1 MRQGGEDEAPER
13 DTFGRRA
20 AGFAFV
26 TANLLVS
33 RLVGGRQLDA
43 TASGRYTLTE
53 ESLKTV
59 AALRQPVTIRLYV
72 SEKLQSA
79 WDELGAH
86 AARTTAFLARCVLAA
101 PDKIRLEIRRIKPF
115 SDMEKQAV
123 SEGMLPF
130 PENEEELYFGL
141 KVIAAD
147 GRSALIPA
155 LKPERRAL
163 LESDLNRILHGLNE
177 ERKVKIGVFSPRL
190 PFSPDG
196 KGSAFASLAALLQ
209 EYYEV
214 FEIPAGSSLV
224 PQDISV
230 VLALD
235 PGRLPPVFA
244 YALDQYVMRG
254 GKVVFLVDPYSEVRH
269 ALQGYPPRP
278 DAEMGEYLK
287 TWGIDYHAER
297 VAGDVLRGERV
308 KGGDGRYRVYPLWFW
323 AKGEDGRPLRFH
335 TPGSLLAAENFADLH
350 FSELAATGGQSG
362 DIAAEKIRYASKTQ
376 VILDYNQDNKKR
388 VLALLAEGKFRSHYR
403 GGILDKAKSAQPYLP
418 FAVRD
423 AAVAVVADSDFAADE
438 LWVASRD
445 PENPVYGIVPYAGN
459 AAFLLGLID
468 RLSGR
473 AVVPPSVSPEAPGAA
488 NIAETLYLKSAEKLR
503 EEKEKFDAKEAA
515 SSARLRRLKKSL
527 TDSEDVSR
535 RREIERAENENR
547 RDRKALQNLERQIA
561 AAADDRLELFV
572 WLCFV
577 VFPSGMLGL
586 FFATAFF
593 VRRRVRRQM
602 MTLEKEK

>member
-1 MRQGGEDEAPER
+1 MK
-13 DTFGRRA
+13 RRSA
-20 AGFAFV
+20 ILLAGALLALLFV

-147 GRSALIPA
+147 GCSALIPA

-287 TWGIDYHAER
+287 TWGIDYHAEQ

>member
-1 MRQGGEDEAPER
+1 MK
-13 DTFGRRA
+13 RRSA
-20 AGFAFV
+20 ILLAGALLALLFV
-26 TANLLVS
+26 IANLLVS

-86 AARTTAFLARCVLAA
+86 AAQTTAFLARCVLAA

>member
-1 MRQGGEDEAPER
+1 
-13 DTFGRRA
+13 
-20 AGFAFV
+20 
-26 TANLLVS
+26 
-33 RLVGGRQLDA
+33 
-43 TASGRYTLTE
+43 LTE

>member
-1 MRQGGEDEAPER
+1 MK
-13 DTFGRRA
+13 RRSA
-20 AGFAFV
+20 ILLAGALLALLFV
-26 TANLLVS
+26 IANLLVS

-269 ALQGYPPRP
+269 SLQGYPPRP

-527 TDSEDVSR
+527 TDSEDFSR

>member
-1 MRQGGEDEAPER
+1 MK
-13 DTFGRRA
+13 RRSA
-20 AGFAFV
+20 ILLAGALLALLFV

-86 AARTTAFLARCVLAA
+86 AAQTTAFLARCVLAA

>member
-1 MRQGGEDEAPER
+1 MK
-13 DTFGRRA
+13 RRSA
-20 AGFAFV
+20 ILLAGALLALLFV
-26 TANLLVS
+26 IANLLVS

-287 TWGIDYHAER
+287 TWGIDYHAEQ

>member
-1 MRQGGEDEAPER
+1 MK
-13 DTFGRRA
+13 RRSA
-20 AGFAFV
+20 ILLAGALLALLFV
-26 TANLLVS
+26 IANLLVS

-535 RREIERAENENR
+535 RREIERAKNENR

>member
-1 MRQGGEDEAPER
+1 MK
-13 DTFGRRA
+13 RRSA
-20 AGFAFV
+20 ILLAGALLALLFA

>member
-1 MRQGGEDEAPER
+1 MK
-13 DTFGRRA
+13 RRSA
-20 AGFAFV
+20 ILLAGALLALLFV
-26 TANLLVS
+26 IANLLVS

-123 SEGMLPF
+123 SEGMLSVR
-130 PENEEELYFGL
+130 NEEELYFGL

-423 AAVAVVADSDFAADE
+423 AAVVVVADSDFAADE

>member
-1 MRQGGEDEAPER
+1 MK
-13 DTFGRRA
+13 RRSA
-20 AGFAFV
+20 ILLAGALLALLFV
-26 TANLLVS
+26 IANLLVS

-224 PQDISV
+224 PQDISI

>member
-1 MRQGGEDEAPER
+1 MK
-13 DTFGRRA
+13 RRSA
-20 AGFAFV
+20 ILLAGALLALLFV
-26 TANLLVS
+26 IANLLVS

-147 GRSALIPA
+147 GCSALIPA

-287 TWGIDYHAER
+287 TWGIDYHAEQ

-602 MTLEKEK
+602 LTLEKEK

>member
-1 MRQGGEDEAPER
+1 MK
-13 DTFGRRA
+13 RRSA
-20 AGFAFV
+20 ILLAGALLALLFV
-26 TANLLVS
+26 IANLLVS

-269 ALQGYPPRP
+269 SLQGYPPRP

-515 SSARLRRLKKSL
+515 SSARLRRLKKRL

>member
-1 MRQGGEDEAPER
+1 MK
-13 DTFGRRA
+13 RRSA
-20 AGFAFV
+20 ILLAGALLALLFV
-26 TANLLVS
+26 IANLLVS

-155 LKPERRAL
+155 LKPERSAL

-177 ERKVKIGVFSPRL
+177 ERKVKNGVFSPRL

-335 TPGSLLAAENFADLH
+335 TPGSLCAAENFADLH

-473 AVVPPSVSPEAPGAA
+473 AVVPSSVSPEAPGAA

-593 VRRRVRRQM
+593 VRRRIRRQM
-602 MTLEKEK
+602 LTLEKEK

>member
-1 MRQGGEDEAPER
+1 MK
-13 DTFGRRA
+13 RRSA
-20 AGFAFV
+20 ILLAGALLALLFV
-26 TANLLVS
+26 IANLLVS

-503 EEKEKFDAKEAA
+503 GEKEKFDAKEAA

>member
-1 MRQGGEDEAPER
+1 MK
-13 DTFGRRA
+13 RRSA
-20 AGFAFV
+20 ILLAGALLALLFV
-26 TANLLVS
+26 IANLLVS

-602 MTLEKEK
+602 LTLEKEK

>member
-1 MRQGGEDEAPER
+1 MK
-13 DTFGRRA
+13 RRSA
-20 AGFAFV
+20 ILLAGALLALLFV
-26 TANLLVS
+26 IANLLVS

-86 AARTTAFLARCVLAA
+86 AAQTTAFLARCVLAA

-269 ALQGYPPRP
+269 SLQGYPPRP

>member
-1 MRQGGEDEAPER
+1 MK
-13 DTFGRRA
+13 RRSA
-20 AGFAFV
+20 ILLAGALLALLFV
-26 TANLLVS
+26 IANLLVS

-155 LKPERRAL
+155 LKPELRAL

>member
-1 MRQGGEDEAPER
+1 MK
-13 DTFGRRA
+13 RRSA
-20 AGFAFV
+20 ILLAGALLALLFV

-130 PENEEELYFGL
+130 PENVEELYFGL

>member
-1 MRQGGEDEAPER
+1 MR
-13 DTFGRRA
+13 RRSA
-20 AGFAFV
+20 ILLAGALLALLFV

-224 PQDISV
+224 PQDINV

-473 AVVPPSVSPEAPGAA
+473 AVVPPSVSPEAPGVA

-593 VRRRVRRQM
+593 VRRRIRRQM
-602 MTLEKEK
+602 LTLEKEK

>member
-1 MRQGGEDEAPER
+1 MK
-13 DTFGRRA
+13 RRSA
-20 AGFAFV
+20 ILLAGALLALLFV

-224 PQDISV
+224 PQDINV

-473 AVVPPSVSPEAPGAA
+473 AVVPPSVSPEAPGVA

-593 VRRRVRRQM
+593 VRRRIRRQM
-602 MTLEKEK
+602 LTLEKEK

>member
-1 MRQGGEDEAPER
+1 MK
-13 DTFGRRA
+13 RRSA
-20 AGFAFV
+20 ILLAGALLALLFV

-33 RLVGGRQLDA
+33 RLVGGRRLDA

-224 PQDISV
+224 SQDISV

-323 AKGEDGRPLRFH
+323 AKGEDGRTLRFH

-473 AVVPPSVSPEAPGAA
+473 AVVPLSVSPEAPGVA

-593 VRRRVRRQM
+593 VRRRIRRQM
-602 MTLEKEK
+602 LTLEKEK

>member
-1 MRQGGEDEAPER
+1 MK
-13 DTFGRRA
+13 RRSA
-20 AGFAFV
+20 ILLAGALLALLFV

-86 AARTTAFLARCVLAA
+86 AAQTTAFLARCVLAA

-602 MTLEKEK
+602 LTLEKEK

>member
-1 MRQGGEDEAPER
+1 MK
-13 DTFGRRA
+13 RRSA
-20 AGFAFV
+20 ILLAGALLALLFV
-26 TANLLVS
+26 IANLLVS

>member
-1 MRQGGEDEAPER
+1 MK
-13 DTFGRRA
+13 RRSA
-20 AGFAFV
+20 ILLAGALLALLFV
-26 TANLLVS
+26 IANLLVS

-86 AARTTAFLARCVLAA
+86 AAQTTAFLARCVLAA

-269 ALQGYPPRP
+269 SLQGYPPRP

-602 MTLEKEK
+602 LTLEKEK

>member
-1 MRQGGEDEAPER
+1 M
-13 DTFGRRA
+13 
-20 AGFAFV
+20 
-26 TANLLVS
+26 
-33 RLVGGRQLDA
+33 
-43 TASGRYTLTE
+43 
-53 ESLKTV
+53 
-59 AALRQPVTIRLYV
+59 
-72 SEKLQSA
+72 
-79 WDELGAH
+79 
-86 AARTTAFLARCVLAA
+86 
-101 PDKIRLEIRRIKPF
+101 
-115 SDMEKQAV
+115 
-123 SEGMLPF
+123 
-130 PENEEELYFGL
+130 

-147 GRSALIPA
+147 GCSALIPA

-287 TWGIDYHAER
+287 TWGIDYHAEQ

>member
-1 MRQGGEDEAPER
+1 MK
-13 DTFGRRA
+13 RRSA
-20 AGFAFV
+20 ILLAGALLALLFV

-297 VAGDVLRGERV
+297 VAGDVLHGERV

>member
-1 MRQGGEDEAPER
+1 MK
-13 DTFGRRA
+13 RRSA
-20 AGFAFV
+20 ILLAGALLALLFV

-602 MTLEKEK
+602 LTLEKEK

>member
-1 MRQGGEDEAPER
+1 MK
-13 DTFGRRA
+13 RRSA
-20 AGFAFV
+20 ILLAGALLALLFV

-547 RDRKALQNLERQIA
+547 RDRKALQNLERKIA

>member
-1 MRQGGEDEAPER
+1 MK
-13 DTFGRRA
+13 RRSA
-20 AGFAFV
+20 ILLAGALLALLFV
-26 TANLLVS
+26 IANLLVS

-323 AKGEDGRPLRFH
+323 AKGEDGQPLRFH

-602 MTLEKEK
+602 LTLEKEK

>member
-1 MRQGGEDEAPER
+1 MK
-13 DTFGRRA
+13 RRSA
-20 AGFAFV
+20 ILLAGALLALLFV

-79 WDELGAH
+79 WDDLGAH

>member
-1 MRQGGEDEAPER
+1 MK
-13 DTFGRRA
+13 RRSA
-20 AGFAFV
+20 ILLAGALLALLFV
-26 TANLLVS
+26 IANLLVS

-72 SEKLQSA
+72 SEKVQSA

>member
-1 MRQGGEDEAPER
+1 MK
-13 DTFGRRA
+13 RRSA
-20 AGFAFV
+20 ILLAGALLALLFV

-33 RLVGGRQLDA
+33 RLVGGRRLDA

-224 PQDISV
+224 SQDISV

-473 AVVPPSVSPEAPGAA
+473 AVVPLSVSPEAPGVA

-593 VRRRVRRQM
+593 VRRRIRRQM
-602 MTLEKEK
+602 LTLEKEK

>member
-1 MRQGGEDEAPER
+1 M
-13 DTFGRRA
+13 
-20 AGFAFV
+20 
-26 TANLLVS
+26 
-33 RLVGGRQLDA
+33 
-43 TASGRYTLTE
+43 TE

>member
-1 MRQGGEDEAPER
+1 MK
-13 DTFGRRA
+13 RRSA
-20 AGFAFV
+20 ILLAGALLALLFV
-26 TANLLVS
+26 IANLLVS

-43 TASGRYTLTE
+43 TVSGRYTLTE

-269 ALQGYPPRP
+269 SLQGYPPRP

>member
-1 MRQGGEDEAPER
+1 MK
-13 DTFGRRA
+13 RRSA
-20 AGFAFV
+20 ILLAGALLALLFV
-26 TANLLVS
+26 IANLLVS
-33 RLVGGRQLDA
+33 RLVGGRPLDA
-43 TASGRYTLTE
+43 TASGRYTLTG

-190 PFSPDG
+190 AFSPDG

-269 ALQGYPPRP
+269 SLQGYPPRP

-561 AAADDRLELFV
+561 AAADDRLGLFV

>member
-1 MRQGGEDEAPER
+1 MK
-13 DTFGRRA
+13 RRSA
-20 AGFAFV
+20 ILLAGALLALLFV

-269 ALQGYPPRP
+269 SLQGYPPRP

-473 AVVPPSVSPEAPGAA
+473 AVVPPSVSPEVPGAA

>member
-1 MRQGGEDEAPER
+1 MK
-13 DTFGRRA
+13 RRSA
-20 AGFAFV
+20 ILLAGALLALLFV
-26 TANLLVS
+26 IANLLVS

-527 TDSEDVSR
+527 TDSEDVFR